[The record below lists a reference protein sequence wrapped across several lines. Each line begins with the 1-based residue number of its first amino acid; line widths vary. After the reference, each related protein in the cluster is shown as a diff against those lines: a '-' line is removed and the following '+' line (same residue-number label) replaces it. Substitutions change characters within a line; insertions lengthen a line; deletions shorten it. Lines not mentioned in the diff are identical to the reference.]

1 MNRYVIQLDKENFCI
16 GRGILQ
22 EVPKDHIEVPY
33 ALYPETRGQK
43 FDSVN
48 MQWVNEY
55 ADWYKTPP
63 KAELSESEQRELDRD
78 ELLLDNV
85 INAQQI
91 ILLLE
96 TGGDKA

>member
-1 MNRYVIQLDKENFCI
+1 MNNFFIELDKDNFCI
-16 GRGILQ
+16 GFVQSYIPIDGWVKIPYELF
-22 EVPKDHIEVPY
+22 PK
-33 ALYPETRGQK
+33 TTGQK
-43 FDSVN
+43 FDIVN

-55 ADWYKTPP
+55 ADWNKTPP

-85 INAQQI
+85 INDQQI